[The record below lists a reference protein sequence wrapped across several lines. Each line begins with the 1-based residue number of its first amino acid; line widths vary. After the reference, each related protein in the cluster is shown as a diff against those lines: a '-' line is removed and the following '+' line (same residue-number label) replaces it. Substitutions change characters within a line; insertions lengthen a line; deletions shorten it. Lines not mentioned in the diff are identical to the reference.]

1 MYSGQYKFSIF
12 PKNKENI
19 DNLIK
24 KISINSYYH
33 NKSIYILKLF
43 VILNWKY
50 IYFFNCKT
58 KSIYFNIFNYIRLI

>member
-1 MYSGQYKFSIF
+1 MYSGQYRFSIS

-33 NKSIYILKLF
+33 NESIYILKLF

-50 IYFFNCKT
+50 IYIF
-58 KSIYFNIFNYIRLI
+58 SIAKQSPYILILLTI

>member
-1 MYSGQYKFSIF
+1 MYSGQYRFSIS

-33 NKSIYILKLF
+33 NKSIYILFKLF

-50 IYFFNCKT
+50 IYLF
-58 KSIYFNIFNYIRLI
+58 SIAKQSPYILILLTI

>member
-1 MYSGQYKFSIF
+1 MYSGQYRFSIS

-33 NKSIYILKLF
+33 NKSIYIKLF

-50 IYFFNCKT
+50 IYLF
-58 KSIYFNIFNYIRLI
+58 SIAKQSPYILILLTI